1 MTPPERTPA
10 GSRRTPHAR
19 TFDPVP
25 DPCRRIRHRLH
36 EGQLRW
42 RVSGGTGHRWAVA
55 SPVARAVLGLVAR
68 RPVGYPA
75 RKDVPHIRIPTPD
88 YAPSSS
94 CSIDRV
100 DCAVRSVQR
109 PPNRSEWAAR
119 HHVCGQNSVPAP
131 VWSLEHEVVESGA
144 GAPTLGSGGDSGAFV
159 PGLSPAPI
167 VTFPAPALRTR
178 RADFRHRALQ
188 WDHAPRTR
196 TARAIWACRWSA
208 DAARLPLCIP
218 TPSPA
223 RRRACSRLDNI
234 EPVRFDSLTYACDAS
249 GIIALIAGSRHR
261 HSRRP
266 SSFRHRSTPEVPFL
280 DRHYPASS
288 VVRTS
293 PPPRP
298 AQPAPHGVPVGACH
312 TTDRASRVAPFPLFH
327 ACRRQYPGGTSRC
340 ACRSLPGQWQPSP
353 TYGRVGS
360 RIPGFEACSAFTR
373 VAARMV
379 AGSPK
384 ATRSTEVLRTMSL
397 PPSSA
402 PIATGWSD
410 SLPGGIRTR

>member
-1 MTPPERTPA
+1 MWIREHGSLEAAGPYQASSSSPGLRAARWIASSVTRRVTSWRGRGSAPLARVHARVDDEAVLDQTGRRRAAHASTGRRRRRVLA
-10 GSRRTPHAR
+10 LARCKGSFESRFRGGSR
-19 TFDPVP
+19 VP
-25 DPCRRIRHRLH
+25 
-36 EGQLRW
+36 
-42 RVSGGTGHRWAVA
+42 S
-55 SPVARAVLGLVAR
+55 
-68 RPVGYPA
+68 
-75 RKDVPHIRIPTPD
+75 VPHSGPWSRPD
-88 YAPSSS
+88 
-94 CSIDRV
+94 D
-100 DCAVRSVQR
+100 D
-109 PPNRSEWAAR
+109 
-119 HHVCGQNSVPAP
+119 
-131 VWSLEHEVVESGA
+131 VESGA

-312 TTDRASRVAPFPLFH
+312 TTDRASRVAPIPLFH

-353 TYGRVGS
+353 TYRRVGS

-384 ATRSTEVLRTMSL
+384 ATRYTEVLRTMSL

>member
-1 MTPPERTPA
+1 MRDWI
-10 GSRRTPHAR
+10 
-19 TFDPVP
+19 F
-25 DPCRRIRHRLH
+25 
-36 EGQLRW
+36 
-42 RVSGGTGHRWAVA
+42 RVILSAYQKGLFSNSIAHFADD
-55 SPVARAVLGLVAR
+55 RANRDIGRSLKE
-68 RPVGYPA
+68 P
-75 RKDVPHIRIPTPD
+75 PD
-88 YAPSSS
+88 YVPSSS

-100 DCAVRSVQR
+100 DCAVGSVQR
-109 PPNRSEWAAR
+109 APNRSEWAAR
-119 HHVCGQNSVPAP
+119 RHVSGPNPVPAP

-188 WDHAPRTR
+188 WDHASRTR
-196 TARAIWACRWSA
+196 TARAIRACRWSA

-218 TPSPA
+218 SPSPA

-298 AQPAPHGVPVGACH
+298 AQPAPHGVPVGAC
-312 TTDRASRVAPFPLFH
+312 TPPTGLPVLLPSPSSMRAAANTPAGPAGALVAHFPASGSLPQRTGGSAPAFQVSRPA
-327 ACRRQYPGGTSRC
+327 Q
-340 ACRSLPGQWQPSP
+340 RSLALRPAWSLDHPRRP
-353 TYGRVGS
+353 V
-360 RIPGFEACSAFTR
+360 P
-373 VAARMV
+373 
-379 AGSPK
+379 PK
-384 ATRSTEVLRTMSL
+384 C
-397 PPSSA
+397 
-402 PIATGWSD
+402 
-410 SLPGGIRTR
+410 

>member
-1 MTPPERTPA
+1 MVSDALSCFSAVQQAGCIHQPFVTGSGPQSAQHPA
-10 GSRRTPHAR
+10 LTWVNTILGNVKRSFH
-19 TFDPVP
+19 
-25 DPCRRIRHRLH
+25 
-36 EGQLRW
+36 
-42 RVSGGTGHRWAVA
+42 GTYHHFSSKHLPRY
-55 SPVARAVLGLVAR
+55 L
-68 RPVGYPA
+68 
-75 RKDVPHIRIPTPD
+75 
-88 YAPSSS
+88 PSSPTAS
-94 CSIDRV
+94 AAAS
-100 DCAVRSVQR
+100 RSGR
-109 PPNRSEWAAR
+109 CFPASHSSPCEPRRCLTERSSWLRTISE
-119 HHVCGQNSVPAP
+119 QDE
-131 VWSLEHEVVESGA
+131 LVESGA

-312 TTDRASRVAPFPLFH
+312 TTDRASRVAPIPLFH

-353 TYGRVGS
+353 TYRRVGLPHS
-360 RIPGFEACSAFTR
+360 RFRGLLSVHSRCGPHGRWITLGDPLHRSASNDVVTSIIRSDCYRLERQF
-373 VAARMV
+373 
-379 AGSPK
+379 AGRDSHP
-384 ATRSTEVLRTMSL
+384 LRDGAFPRHTVRNQDY
-397 PPSSA
+397 
-402 PIATGWSD
+402 I
-410 SLPGGIRTR
+410 

>member
-1 MTPPERTPA
+1 MIWKSASSPWHRVKARPDYVRSSSRTNTCVFRRRSGVQPGVRTRSQA
-10 GSRRTPHAR
+10 GS
-19 TFDPVP
+19 
-25 DPCRRIRHRLH
+25 
-36 EGQLRW
+36 
-42 RVSGGTGHRWAVA
+42 AVA
-55 SPVARAVLGLVAR
+55 RGPIRAVFR
-68 RPVGYPA
+68 TQSRP
-75 RKDVPHIRIPTPD
+75 DED
-88 YAPSSS
+88 
-94 CSIDRV
+94 
-100 DCAVRSVQR
+100 
-109 PPNRSEWAAR
+109 
-119 HHVCGQNSVPAP
+119 
-131 VWSLEHEVVESGA
+131 VESGA

-312 TTDRASRVAPFPLFH
+312 TTDRASRVAPIPLFH

-353 TYGRVGS
+353 TYRRVGS

-379 AGSPK
+379 AGSP
-384 ATRSTEVLRTMSL
+384 
-397 PPSSA
+397 
-402 PIATGWSD
+402 
-410 SLPGGIRTR
+410 

>member
-1 MTPPERTPA
+1 MVFPPA
-10 GSRRTPHAR
+10 GAE
-19 TFDPVP
+19 
-25 DPCRRIRHRLH
+25 L
-36 EGQLRW
+36 
-42 RVSGGTGHRWAVA
+42 
-55 SPVARAVLGLVAR
+55 
-68 RPVGYPA
+68 
-75 RKDVPHIRIPTPD
+75 
-88 YAPSSS
+88 
-94 CSIDRV
+94 
-100 DCAVRSVQR
+100 
-109 PPNRSEWAAR
+109 
-119 HHVCGQNSVPAP
+119 
-131 VWSLEHEVVESGA
+131 VESGA

-312 TTDRASRVAPFPLFH
+312 TTDRASRVAPIPLFH

-353 TYGRVGS
+353 TYRRVGS

-379 AGSPK
+379 AGSP
-384 ATRSTEVLRTMSL
+384 
-397 PPSSA
+397 
-402 PIATGWSD
+402 
-410 SLPGGIRTR
+410 

>member
-1 MTPPERTPA
+1 MPEPAAIPPGRQCPVCSHRGQHRTPF
-10 GSRRTPHAR
+10 GQSTKQRLHVH
-19 TFDPVP
+19 FDPRSRTRPSNCVRLCP
-25 DPCRRIRHRLH
+25 SETGSHSSPCA
-36 EGQLRW
+36 LRPCL
-42 RVSGGTGHRWAVA
+42 TECFKLAENYAVA
-55 SPVARAVLGLVAR
+55 QDEL
-68 RPVGYPA
+68 
-75 RKDVPHIRIPTPD
+75 
-88 YAPSSS
+88 
-94 CSIDRV
+94 
-100 DCAVRSVQR
+100 
-109 PPNRSEWAAR
+109 
-119 HHVCGQNSVPAP
+119 
-131 VWSLEHEVVESGA
+131 VESGA

-312 TTDRASRVAPFPLFH
+312 TTDRASRVAPIPLFH

-353 TYGRVGS
+353 TYRRVGS

-379 AGSPK
+379 AGSP
-384 ATRSTEVLRTMSL
+384 
-397 PPSSA
+397 
-402 PIATGWSD
+402 
-410 SLPGGIRTR
+410 

>member
-1 MTPPERTPA
+1 MEANSIVKKPGEDLVGAQRTSPEASHEDDDRRGGLAMLIDIENAAPKHMDEVMRRARQYGEVTRRLA
-10 GSRRTPHAR
+10 FGSITGGKWTKPRLSHA
-19 TFDPVP
+19 
-25 DPCRRIRHRLH
+25 IRWGSQSHIKTAKNCADIELTNAAMDLLH
-36 EGQLRW
+36 DRSIKGF
-42 RVSGGTGHRWAVA
+42 
-55 SPVARAVLGLVAR
+55 
-68 RPVGYPA
+68 
-75 RKDVPHIRIPTPD
+75 PD
-88 YAPSSS
+88 YVPSSS

-100 DCAVRSVQR
+100 DCAVGSVQR
-109 PPNRSEWAAR
+109 APDRSEWAAR
-119 HHVCGQNSVPAP
+119 RHVSGPNPVPVP

-188 WDHAPRTR
+188 WDHASRTR
-196 TARAIWACRWSA
+196 TARAIRACRWSA

-218 TPSPA
+218 SPSPA

-298 AQPAPHGVPVGACH
+298 AQPAPHGVPVGAC
-312 TTDRASRVAPFPLFH
+312 TPPT
-327 ACRRQYPGGTSRC
+327 G
-340 ACRSLPGQWQPSP
+340 LPVLLPSP
-353 TYGRVGS
+353 SSVRMVPTPISGPAGS
-360 RIPGFEACSAFTR
+360 RAGAEPGT
-373 VAARMV
+373 
-379 AGSPK
+379 
-384 ATRSTEVLRTMSL
+384 
-397 PPSSA
+397 
-402 PIATGWSD
+402 
-410 SLPGGIRTR
+410 

>member
-1 MTPPERTPA
+1 MRLSLTSRPVAAFPNVPA
-10 GSRRTPHAR
+10 GRLPHSRFRGLLSVHSRCGPH
-19 TFDPVP
+19 
-25 DPCRRIRHRLH
+25 
-36 EGQLRW
+36 GRW
-42 RVSGGTGHRWAVA
+42 
-55 SPVARAVLGLVAR
+55 
-68 RPVGYPA
+68 
-75 RKDVPHIRIPTPD
+75 I
-88 YAPSSS
+88 
-94 CSIDRV
+94 
-100 DCAVRSVQR
+100 
-109 PPNRSEWAAR
+109 
-119 HHVCGQNSVPAP
+119 
-131 VWSLEHEVVESGA
+131 
-144 GAPTLGSGGDSGAFV
+144 TLGDPLHRSASNDVVTSIIRSDCYRLERQFAGRDSHPLRDGAF
-159 PGLSPAPI
+159 P
-167 VTFPAPALRTR
+167 R
-178 RADFRHRALQ
+178 

-312 TTDRASRVAPFPLFH
+312 TTDRASRVAPIPLFH

-353 TYGRVGS
+353 TYRRVGS

-379 AGSPK
+379 AHPRRPVTPK
-384 ATRSTEVLRTMSL
+384 MLPRTMSL
-397 PPSSA
+397 RSMRSA
-402 PIATGWSD
+402 PIAYRA
-410 SLPGGIRTR
+410 LKLAENYF

>member
-1 MTPPERTPA
+1 MKRFVDTNILIYAAARLLTKRRNAASPKTCPDYVRT
-10 GSRRTPHAR
+10 S
-19 TFDPVP
+19 
-25 DPCRRIRHRLH
+25 CSRLH
-36 EGQLRW
+36 T
-42 RVSGGTGHRWAVA
+42 GTGTGFGPLTWRRAAHSDRFG
-55 SPVARAVLGLVAR
+55 ARFTL
-68 RPVGYPA
+68 
-75 RKDVPHIRIPTPD
+75 PT
-88 YAPSSS
+88 AQSTR
-94 CSIDRV
+94 SIEQD
-100 DCAVRSVQR
+100 
-109 PPNRSEWAAR
+109 E
-119 HHVCGQNSVPAP
+119 
-131 VWSLEHEVVESGA
+131 LVESGA

-312 TTDRASRVAPFPLFH
+312 TTDRASRVAPIPLFH

-340 ACRSLPGQWQPSP
+340 ACRSLPGQCQPSP
-353 TYGRVGS
+353 TYRRVGS

-379 AGSPK
+379 AGSP
-384 ATRSTEVLRTMSL
+384 
-397 PPSSA
+397 
-402 PIATGWSD
+402 
-410 SLPGGIRTR
+410 